1 MADKTARQAAK
12 RRKDPKRGRKIS
24 RKAAKVIQRKD
35 KFTEDHQAHKG
46 LARRPFTIFPLR
58 LGVRFLSSR
67 PFAGNGSP

>member
-1 MADKTARQAAK
+1 MADKTVRQAAK
-12 RRKDPKRGRKIS
+12 RRENRKKEEEKS
-24 RKAAKVIQRKD
+24 HAKPQKVIQRKD

-67 PFAGNGSP
+67 RFEP